1 MARSSVGRWTK
12 LDVGIALERSFIYKT
27 LFRGS
32 VKLHQKKKIAAKNL
46 KYIYIYEENDYIV
59 TSSEYIKNYM

>member
-1 MARSSVGRWTK
+1 MARSSVGRWKK
-12 LDVGIALERSFIYKT
+12 LGEGIALEGSFIYKT

-32 VKLHQKKKIAAKNL
+32 VKLHLKKNSSQKL

>member
-12 LDVGIALERSFIYKT
+12 LGVGIALEGSFIYKT

-32 VKLHQKKKIAAKNL
+32 VKLQLKTKKKIAAKNSS
-46 KYIYIYEENDYIV
+46 IYIYENDYIV

>member
-12 LDVGIALERSFIYKT
+12 LGVGIALEGSFIYKT

-32 VKLHQKKKIAAKNL
+32 VKLHLTKKIVAKNSS
-46 KYIYIYEENDYIV
+46 IYIYEENDYIV